1 MRQTLHGVDAGRL
14 ERSCRRPA
22 DSIRFGPRAAGL
34 ERADVH
40 IYGNGFEAHRHD
52 TYTIG
57 LTTGGVQMFRYRGTR
72 QTSLPGELVIL
83 YPDETHDG
91 VAGTEGGFSYRAIYI
106 APELILQAAG
116 GRGLPFVAEP
126 VQRVLPATRP
136 MASVLADIG
145 EPIDDLR
152 SADAV
157 VALSEALWVPQRMAP
172 TPGGPDR
179 RQGGHACSRL
189 PRGSRTRADRGCH
202 SGGDRWT
209 RPIHDRPPLPQG
221 LRDKPGPVPNP
232 ATLGAGAFG
241 DRER

>member
-116 GRGLPFVAEP
+116 GRGLPFV
-126 VQRVLPATRP
+126 PAARP

-157 VALSEALWVPQRMAP
+157 VALSEALWSLSGWLRPQAAP
-172 TPGGPDR
+172 IDVRAVTLVRDYLAA
-179 RQGGHACSRL
+179 HA
-189 PRGSRTRADRGCH
+189 
-202 SGGDRWT
+202 
-209 RPIHDRPPLPQG
+209 
-221 LRDKPGPVPNP
+221 
-232 ATLGAGAFG
+232 
-241 DRER
+241 RERTVAPLWR